1 MPLLID
7 FKSGDKLIINGS
19 VLENAGSNTK
29 ILVHNNS
36 AILREKEVLSY
47 EDAQTP
53 ASRVYFEL
61 QGAYISQDETIR
73 NEHLKRFNHRLNE
86 FVAACP
92 NAMDIALKVR
102 EHVGGERLYKGLKE
116 AQNLI
121 KYESRVLSEFNE
133 QLKAFLIQNEMAG
146 DEQAIAPDE
155 IGGESP
161 LDSPPRAK

>member
-19 VLENAGSNTK
+19 ALENIGSNTK

-36 AILREKEVLSY
+36 AILREKEVLLR

-61 QGAYISQDETIR
+61 QGAYIMVAPEER
-73 NEHLKRFNHRLNE
+73 EECLKNFNVRLNE
-86 FVAACP
+86 FIAACP

-102 EHVGGERLYKGLKE
+102 DHVEHDRIYKGLKE

-121 KYESRVLSEFNE
+121 KYESGVLHEFSE
-133 QLKAFLIQNEMAG
+133 QLKSFLEENEPN
-146 DEQAIAPDE
+146 APLILEDG
-155 IGGESP
+155 IDVDTGEDLS
-161 LDSPPRAK
+161 

>member
-19 VLENAGSNTK
+19 VLENIGGNTK

-36 AILREKEVLSY
+36 AILREKEVLSQ

-61 QGAYISQDETIR
+61 QNAYILLDPTKREES
-73 NEHLKRFNHRLNE
+73 LKHFEQRLNE
-86 FVAACP
+86 FIAACP
-92 NAMDIALKVR
+92 NALDIALKVR
-102 EHVGGERLYKGLKE
+102 DHVHNERIYKGLKE

-121 KYESRVLSEFNE
+121 KYESNVLSQFSE
-133 QLKAFLIQNEMAG
+133 QLKAFLAENDLAQEVPTDNETV
-146 DEQAIAPDE
+146 P
-155 IGGESP
+155 SHT
-161 LDSPPRAK
+161 

>member
-19 VLENAGSNTK
+19 VLENIGSNTK

-36 AILREKEVLSY
+36 AILREKEVLAG

-61 QGAYISQDETIR
+61 QNAYISLDQTER
-73 NEHLKRFNHRLNE
+73 EGCLKRFDQRLNE
-86 FVAACP
+86 FIAACP
-92 NAMDIALKVR
+92 SAMEIALKVR
-102 EHVGGERLYKGLKE
+102 DHVNNERIYKGLKE

-121 KYESRVLSEFNE
+121 KYESKVLQKFSE
-133 QLKAFLIQNEMAG
+133 QLKAFLAENDLEDG
-146 DEQAIAPDE
+146 PSSRDDEQA
-155 IGGESP
+155 
-161 LDSPPRAK
+161 

>member
-19 VLENAGSNTK
+19 VLENIGGNTK

-36 AILREKEVLSY
+36 AILREKEVLSQ

-61 QGAYISQDETIR
+61 QGAYILPDPTAREES
-73 NEHLKRFNHRLNE
+73 LKRFEQRLNE
-86 FVAACP
+86 FIAACP
-92 NAMDIALKVR
+92 NALDIALKVR
-102 EHVGGERLYKGLKE
+102 THVENNRVYKGLKE

-121 KYESRVLSEFNE
+121 KYESNVLHQFSE
-133 QLKAFLIQNEMAG
+133 QLKTFLAQNDPEDTLISDS
-146 DEQAIAPDE
+146 DETTPVE
-155 IGGESP
+155 GG
-161 LDSPPRAK
+161 AA

>member
-19 VLENAGSNTK
+19 VLENIGGNTK

-36 AILREKEVLSY
+36 AILREKEVLSA

-61 QGAYISQDETIR
+61 QNAYILLDPIERDES
-73 NEHLKRFNHRLNE
+73 LKRFEQRLNE
-86 FVAACP
+86 FIAACP
-92 NAMDIALKVR
+92 NALDIALKVR
-102 EHVGGERLYKGLKE
+102 DHVQNDRIYKGLKE

-121 KYESRVLSEFNE
+121 KYESNVLAQFSE
-133 QLKAFLIQNEMAG
+133 QLKAFLAENIQDPEALPT
-146 DEQAIAPDE
+146 D
-155 IGGESP
+155 
-161 LDSPPRAK
+161 DSAEASGT

>member
-19 VLENAGSNTK
+19 VLENIGGNTK

-36 AILREKEVLSY
+36 AILREKEVLSQ

-61 QGAYISQDETIR
+61 QGAYILLDPTER
-73 NEHLKRFNHRLNE
+73 EECLKRFEQRLNE
-86 FVAACP
+86 FIAACP
-92 NAMDIALKVR
+92 GALDIALKVR
-102 EHVGGERLYKGLKE
+102 DHVHGERIYKGLKE

-121 KYESRVLSEFNE
+121 KYESNVLAQFSE
-133 QLKAFLIQNEMAG
+133 QLKTFLAEN
-146 DEQAIAPDE
+146 EQAEAPPANSL
-155 IGGESP
+155 EST
-161 LDSPPRAK
+161 SST

>member
-19 VLENAGSNTK
+19 VLENIGGNTK

-36 AILREKEVLSY
+36 AILREKEVLSQ

-61 QGAYISQDETIR
+61 QSAYILLDPTEREESLE
-73 NEHLKRFNHRLNE
+73 RFELRLNE
-86 FVAACP
+86 FIAACP
-92 NAMDIALKVR
+92 NALDIALKVR
-102 EHVGGERLYKGLKE
+102 DHVHNGRTYKGLKE

-121 KYESRVLSEFNE
+121 KYESNVLAQFSD
-133 QLKAFLIQNEMAG
+133 QLKAFLAENVQ
-146 DEQAIAPDE
+146 DAP
-155 IGGESP
+155 GAT
-161 LDSPPRAK
+161 DSDAVSSTNSA

>member
-19 VLENAGSNTK
+19 VLENIGGNTK

-36 AILREKEVLSY
+36 AILREKEVLAS

-61 QGAYISQDETIR
+61 QNAYISLNSDER
-73 NEHLKRFNHRLNE
+73 HDCLKRFDQRLNE
-86 FVAACP
+86 FIAACP

-102 EHVGGERLYKGLKE
+102 DHVENDRVYKGLKE
-116 AQNLI
+116 TQNLI
-121 KYESRVLSEFNE
+121 KYESRVLQEFSA
-133 QLKAFLIQNEMAG
+133 QLKAFLANNEMAT
-146 DEQAIAPDE
+146 DTQEE
-155 IGGESP
+155 H
-161 LDSPPRAK
+161 PPEVDPT